1 MKIITLQ
8 LIKANSRIDDNAED
22 ELLRQIGDAAE
33 EMALHIMGDRTVDD
47 ILDEYDGKMPAS
59 IKQAC
64 LMLAEHLYTH
74 RSAVSNQTLSS
85 VPYTI
90 DAMLYPYIRY

>member
-1 MKIITLQ
+1 MQIINLR
-8 LIKANSRIDDNAED
+8 LLKANSRIDDDTED
-22 ELLRQIGDAAE
+22 ELLTQIGNAAE
-33 EMALHIMGDRTVDD
+33 EMALHIMGDRTIDS
-47 ILDEYDGKMPAS
+47 LYEEYGQIPAS

-74 RSAVSNQTLSS
+74 RSPVSGQTLSS